1 MGVAGFKGVAES
13 LLSSSAIIHRTLC
26 GHLVL
31 CVKSLEFPRILC
43 SAFPDYLNIKG
54 SSYWVDQNV

>member
-1 MGVAGFKGVAES
+1 MGVAGFEGMTES
-13 LLSSSAIIHRTLC
+13 LLPIIHRTLC

-31 CVKSLEFPRILC
+31 CIKSLEFPRILC
-43 SAFPDYLNIKG
+43 SIFPDYLNIKG